1 MERPPVVPARV
12 PSVLATVTT
21 AVVPSTVPGTHA
33 HPDPHPHDAHL
44 HDTLSGEAHPHDA
57 HPHDTPSGEARVAA
71 PHLAAALRPTRPGD
85 IRAQR
90 AAAVGVVLGFGGLMA
105 AYTVRV
111 SAPRGALVT
120 PGAVAPGL
128 AELVG
133 RIQRVPWPQW
143 NEPGARMRREV
154 VELCRLQ
161 AARGLTVLS
170 WLADGRASGDC
181 GSGVCSGDCGSGDR
195 ASDTTTSDTTTS
207 DTTTSDTTTSDT
219 TTSDTTTSGDPAS
232 GDLGWLLTTNRLT
245 GPRQQRMYGAAERLA
260 EPVRDL
266 VIANWTWVLSSA
278 HGGRVTAPFFASRA
292 YPDDGYAAAHA
303 TMTLTQ
309 MWDRIPDVRQAL
321 AAAWAATRTPADWCK
336 AAELQARFGGE
347 VPIFTYPRGPV
358 PPKSATRPWI
368 SRLLGCE

>member
-1 MERPPVVPARV
+1 MP
-12 PSVLATVTT
+12 
-21 AVVPSTVPGTHA
+21 
-33 HPDPHPHDAHL
+33 
-44 HDTLSGEAHPHDA
+44 
-57 HPHDTPSGEARVAA
+57 
-71 PHLAAALRPTRPGD
+71 
-85 IRAQR
+85 
-90 AAAVGVVLGFGGLMA
+90 
-105 AYTVRV
+105 AYTVRL

-120 PGAVAPGL
+120 PQAVSPGL

-133 RIQRVPWPQW
+133 RIQQAPWPQW
-143 NEPGARMRREV
+143 NEPGERMRREV
-154 VELCRLQ
+154 IELCRLQ

-170 WLADGRASGDC
+170 WLADGRTTDVPPAADAGTVNGGASIDKASGK
-181 GSGVCSGDCGSGDR
+181 
-195 ASDTTTSDTTTS
+195 ASDID
-207 DTTTSDTTTSDT
+207 
-219 TTSDTTTSGDPAS
+219 
-232 GDLGWLLTTNRLT
+232 WLLTTSRLA

-309 MWDRIPDVRQAL
+309 LWDRVPDVRQAL
-321 AAAWAATRTPADWCK
+321 GAAWAATRTPADWCR
-336 AAELQARFGGE
+336 AAELQARYGGE

-358 PPKSATRPWI
+358 PPRSATRPWI